1 MNPFRTHTQYIQAQ
15 EAARQ
20 GGNATAALSGYNRM
34 LLQLSEHRRRLKGV
48 QSNERKAALK
58 REFLPAYA
66 AWVAGLLEANSANQD
81 DVAMFIMIWRIDA
94 GDYTG
99 ALDIARHAVKHGW
112 VMPDRFNRTTGTA
125 IAEEFSDVAM
135 RALTADEEFSAAILT
150 QVVDL
155 VDDEDMPDQSRA
167 RLFKAMGYALR
178 ANDQAVAS
186 LNYLKRAVQLDNN
199 IGVKTDIKQLEAR
212 LRKAVTG

>member
-1 MNPFRTHTQYIQAQ
+1 
-15 EAARQ
+15 
-20 GGNATAALSGYNRM
+20 
-34 LLQLSEHRRRLKGV
+34 
-48 QSNERKAALK
+48 
-58 REFLPAYA
+58 
-66 AWVAGLLEANSANQD
+66 
-81 DVAMFIMIWRIDA
+81 
-94 GDYTG
+94 
-99 ALDIARHAVKHGW
+99 
-112 VMPDRFNRTTGTA
+112 MPDRFNRTTGTA

-135 RALTADEEFSAAILT
+135 RAFTADEEFSAAILT